1 MLDKYCSFCLTAL
14 RNCHQARLLQVI
26 ALSQALVYKTPFN
39 RSPPMTAHKA
49 LPHAQPTDVGL
60 CPERAQR
67 LMDVLRREVASG
79 RLPGAVAMIARRGQI
94 GLFEAVGQQ
103 DPATGTPMKTDS
115 IFRIYSMTKPV
126 VSVAVMMLVERGQL
140 LLSDPVSRWL
150 PEYANQKVATA
161 NGLEPVRQEATVQD
175 LLRHT
180 AGLTYEFLG
189 DSAVQRQYGAVKIA
203 SRERTNAEFSQTLAA
218 VPLQFQPGTVWAYSR
233 ATDVLGRLIEVVS
246 GQGLG
251 AFLQAEIFGPLGM
264 VDTGFAVPPEQ
275 QHRIAEPFA
284 HDPDG
289 GVPMKVLEPRQVPAM
304 EGGGGGLMSTAM
316 DYTRFLQC
324 LRNRGELDGVR
335 LLGPH
340 TVDYMTADHL
350 GGIPADGT
358 LLPPGHG
365 FGLGFAV
372 RTHPGLSPVPGS
384 VGLYYWGGIAGTT
397 FFVDPALD
405 MYAMLMIQAPNQ
417 RDYYRP
423 LFRDLVYAALL

>member
-1 MLDKYCSFCLTAL
+1 
-14 RNCHQARLLQVI
+14 
-26 ALSQALVYKTPFN
+26 
-39 RSPPMTAHKA
+39 MTAHKA
-49 LPHAQPTDVGL
+49 LPHALPADVGL
-60 CPERAQR
+60 CPERTQR

-103 DPATGTPMKTDS
+103 DPGTGTPMKTDS

-150 PEYANQKVATA
+150 PEYANQQVATA
-161 NGLEPVRQEATVQD
+161 QGLEPVRQAATVQD

-189 DSAVQRQYGAVKIA
+189 DSAVQRQYGEVKIA

-218 VPLQFQPGTVWAYSR
+218 LPLQFQPGTVWAYSR
-233 ATDVLGRLIEVVS
+233 ATDVLGRLVEVVS

-275 QHRIAEPFA
+275 HHRIAEPFA

-324 LRNRGELDGVR
+324 LRNRGELDGER

-350 GGIPADGT
+350 GGMPADGT

-372 RTHPGLSPVPGS
+372 RTHLGLSPVPGS

-397 FFVDPALD
+397 FFIDPALD

-423 LFRDLVYAALL
+423 LFRDLVYAALV

>member
-1 MLDKYCSFCLTAL
+1 
-14 RNCHQARLLQVI
+14 
-26 ALSQALVYKTPFN
+26 
-39 RSPPMTAHKA
+39 MTAHKA
-49 LPHAQPTDVGL
+49 LPYAQPADVGL
-60 CPERAQR
+60 CPERTQR

-79 RLPGAVAMIARRGQI
+79 RLPGAVAMITRRGQI

-103 DPATGTPMKTDS
+103 DPGTGTPMKTDS

-126 VSVAVMMLVERGQL
+126 VSVAVMMLVERGLL

-150 PEYANQKVATA
+150 PEYANQHVATA
-161 NGLEPVRQEATVQD
+161 NGLEPVRNPATVQD

-189 DSAVQRQYGAVKIA
+189 DSPVQRQYGEVKIA

-218 VPLQFQPGTVWAYSR
+218 LPLQFQPGSVWAYSR
-233 ATDVLGRLIEVVS
+233 ATDVLGRLVEVVS

-264 VDTGFAVPPEQ
+264 VDTGFAVPPEKH
-275 QHRIAEPFA
+275 HRIAEPFA

-289 GVPMKVLEPRQVPAM
+289 GVPVKVIEPRLVPAL
-304 EGGGGGLMSTAM
+304 ESGGGGLMSTAM
-316 DYTRFLQC
+316 DYARFLQC

-340 TVDYMTADHL
+340 TVDFMTADHL
-350 GGIPADGT
+350 GHIPSDDPM
-358 LLPPGHG
+358 LPPGHG

-372 RTHPGLSPVPGS
+372 RTQLGLSTVPGS
-384 VGLYYWGGIAGTT
+384 VGFYYWTGIAGTV

-417 RDYYRP
+417 RHYYRP
-423 LFRDLVYAALL
+423 LFRNLVYAAVL

>member
-1 MLDKYCSFCLTAL
+1 M
-14 RNCHQARLLQVI
+14 
-26 ALSQALVYKTPFN
+26 TPH
-39 RSPPMTAHKA
+39 PA
-49 LPHAQPTDVGL
+49 LPHAKPSDVGL
-60 CPERAQR
+60 CPERTQR
-67 LMDVLRREVASG
+67 LMDALRREVASG
-79 RLPGAVAMIARRGQI
+79 RLPGAVAMVARQGQI
-94 GLFEAVGQQ
+94 ALFEAVGQQ
-103 DPATGTPMKTDS
+103 DPATGTPMQTDS

-140 LLSDPVSRWL
+140 LLSDPVSRWM
-150 PEYANQKVATA
+150 PEYANQKVSTA
-161 NGLEPVRQEATVQD
+161 QGLEPTRQEATVQD

-189 DSAVQRQYGAVKIA
+189 DSAVQRQYGEVKIA

-218 VPLQFQPGTVWAYSR
+218 MPLQFQPGTVWAYSR
-233 ATDVLGRLIEVVS
+233 ATDVLGRLIEVIS
-246 GQGLG
+246 GQSLG

-264 VDTGFAVPPEQ
+264 VDTGFAVPPDQ
-275 QHRIAEPFA
+275 HHRIAEPFA

-324 LRNRGELDGVR
+324 LRNRGELNGVR

-340 TVDYMTADHL
+340 TVDFMTADHL
-350 GGIPADGT
+350 GNIPADGT

-372 RTHPGLSPVPGS
+372 RTHLGMSPVPGS

-423 LFRDLVYAALL
+423 LFRDLVYAALV

>member
-1 MLDKYCSFCLTAL
+1 
-14 RNCHQARLLQVI
+14 
-26 ALSQALVYKTPFN
+26 
-39 RSPPMTAHKA
+39 MTAHQV
-49 LPHAQPTDVGL
+49 LPHAQPADVGL
-60 CPERAQR
+60 CPERTQR

-103 DPATGTPMKTDS
+103 DPGTGTPMKTDS

-150 PEYANQKVATA
+150 PEYANQQVATA
-161 NGLEPVRQEATVQD
+161 QGLEPVRNPATVQD

-189 DSAVQRQYGAVKIA
+189 DSPVQRQYGAVKIA
-203 SRERTNAEFSQTLAA
+203 SRERTNAEFSQTLAG
-218 VPLQFQPGTVWAYSR
+218 VPLQFQPGSVWAYSR
-233 ATDVLGRLIEVVS
+233 ATDVLGRLVEVVS

-350 GGIPADGT
+350 GSMPSDGT

-372 RTHPGLSPVPGS
+372 RTHLGLSPVPGS

>member
-1 MLDKYCSFCLTAL
+1 MNTTHAHTPLP
-14 RNCHQARLLQVI
+14 QAHP
-26 ALSQALVYKTPFN
+26 A
-39 RSPPMTAHKA
+39 
-49 LPHAQPTDVGL
+49 DVGL
-60 CPERAQR
+60 SPERTQQ
-67 LMDVLRREVASG
+67 LMNVLRREVASG
-79 RLPGAVAMIARRGQI
+79 RLPGAVAVIARHGKI
-94 GLFEAVGQQ
+94 ALFDAVGTQ
-103 DPATGTPMKTDS
+103 DPAHAKPMKTDS

-126 VSVAVMMLVERGQL
+126 VSVAVMMLMERGQL

-150 PEYANQKVATA
+150 PEYANQHVATA
-161 NGLEPVRQEATVQD
+161 HGLEAVKQAATVQD

-189 DSAVQRQYGAVKIA
+189 TSSVQQQYDEVKIA
-203 SRERTNAEFSQTLAA
+203 SRDRRNAEFSETLAA
-218 VPLQFQPGTVWAYSR
+218 LPLMFQPGSVWAYSR
-233 ATDVLGRLIEVVS
+233 ATDVLGRLVEVVS
-246 GQGLG
+246 GQTLD
-251 AFLQAEIFGPLGM
+251 AFLQQEIFGPLGM
-264 VDTGFAVPPEQ
+264 VDTGFVVPPKHH
-275 QHRIAEPFA
+275 HRIAEPFA

-289 GVPMKVLEPRQVPAM
+289 GVSMKVIEPRQTPAM
-304 EGGGGGLMSTAM
+304 ESGGGGLMSTAM

-340 TVDYMTADHL
+340 TVDFMTADHL
-350 GGIPADGT
+350 GDIPADGT

-372 RTHPGLSPVPGS
+372 RTQLGLSPMPGS

-405 MYAMLMIQAPNQ
+405 MYAMLLIQAPNQ

-423 LFRDLVYAALL
+423 LFRNLVYAALA

>member
-1 MLDKYCSFCLTAL
+1 M
-14 RNCHQARLLQVI
+14 
-26 ALSQALVYKTPFN
+26 
-39 RSPPMTAHKA
+39 SPHPA
-49 LPHAQPTDVGL
+49 LPQAHPADVGL
-60 CPERAQR
+60 CPERTQR
-67 LMDVLRREVASG
+67 LMDVLRREVARG
-79 RLPGAVAMIARRGQI
+79 RLPGAVAMVARRGQMA
-94 GLFEAVGQQ
+94 LLEAVGQQ
-103 DPATGTPMKTDS
+103 DPATGTPMQINS

-150 PEYANQKVATA
+150 PEYAKQQVATA
-161 NGLEPVRQEATVQD
+161 HGLEPVKQEATVQD

-189 DSAVQRQYGAVKIA
+189 TSPVQQQYGQVKIA
-203 SRERTNAEFSQTLAA
+203 SRERTNAEFSQALAA
-218 VPLQFQPGTVWAYSR
+218 MPLQFQPGSVWAYSR
-233 ATDVLGRLIEVVS
+233 ATDVLGRLVEVVS

-251 AFLQAEIFGPLGM
+251 AFLQTEIFGPLGM
-264 VDTGFAVPPEQ
+264 VDTGFAVPPEHH
-275 QHRIAEPFA
+275 HRIAEPFA

-289 GVPMKVLEPRQVPAM
+289 GVPMKVLDPRQVPAM
-304 EGGGGGLMSTAM
+304 EGGGGGLMSTTL

-324 LRNRGELDGVR
+324 LRNRGELNGVR

-372 RTHPGLSPVPGS
+372 RTHLGLAPVPGS

-423 LFRDLVYAALL
+423 LFRDLVYAALV

>member
-1 MLDKYCSFCLTAL
+1 
-14 RNCHQARLLQVI
+14 
-26 ALSQALVYKTPFN
+26 
-39 RSPPMTAHKA
+39 
-49 LPHAQPTDVGL
+49 VGL
-60 CPERAQR
+60 CPERTQR
-67 LMDVLRREVASG
+67 LMNVLRREVANG

-103 DPATGTPMKTDS
+103 DPGTGAPMKTDS

-126 VSVAVMMLVERGQL
+126 VSVAVMMLVERGLL

-150 PEYANQKVATA
+150 PEYANQQVATA
-161 NGLEPVRQEATVQD
+161 QGLEPVRNPATVQD

-203 SRERTNAEFSQTLAA
+203 SRERTNAEFSQTLAG

-233 ATDVLGRLIEVVS
+233 ATDVLGRLVEVVS

-275 QHRIAEPFA
+275 HHRIAEPFA

-372 RTHPGLSPVPGS
+372 RTHLGLSPVPGS

>member
-1 MLDKYCSFCLTAL
+1 
-14 RNCHQARLLQVI
+14 
-26 ALSQALVYKTPFN
+26 
-39 RSPPMTAHKA
+39 MTAHKA
-49 LPHAQPTDVGL
+49 LPHANPLDVGL
-60 CPERAQR
+60 CPERTQR
-67 LMDVLRREVASG
+67 LMDVLRREVDSG
-79 RLPGAVAMIARRGQI
+79 RLPGAVAMVARKGQI
-94 GLFEAVGQQ
+94 AVFEAVGQQ
-103 DPATGTPMKTDS
+103 DPGTGMPMQIDS

-126 VSVAVMMLVERGQL
+126 VSVAVMMLVERGLL

-150 PEYANQKVATA
+150 PEYANQQVATA
-161 NGLEPVRQEATVQD
+161 SGLEPVRQGATVQD

-189 DSAVQRQYGAVKIA
+189 NSPVQQQYDQVMIA

-218 VPLQFQPGTVWAYSR
+218 VPLQFQPGNVWGYSR
-233 ATDVLGRLIEVVS
+233 ATDVLGRLVEVVS
-246 GQGLG
+246 GQSLG

-264 VDTGFAVPPEQ
+264 VDTGFAVPPAQ
-275 QHRIAEPFA
+275 HHRIAEPFA

-289 GVPMKVLEPRQVPAM
+289 GVPMKVIEPREVPAL
-304 EGGGGGLMSTAM
+304 ESGGGGLMSTAM
-316 DYTRFLQC
+316 DYARFLQC

-340 TVDYMTADHL
+340 TVDFMTADHL
-350 GGIPADGT
+350 GDIPADGT

-372 RTHPGLSPVPGS
+372 RTHLGMAPVPGS

-397 FFVDPALD
+397 FFVDPVLD
-405 MYAMLMIQAPNQ
+405 MVAMLLIQAPNQ

-423 LFRDLVYAALL
+423 LFRNLVYASLL

>member
-1 MLDKYCSFCLTAL
+1 MT
-14 RNCHQARLLQVI
+14 NH
-26 ALSQALVYKTPFN
+26 TPL
-39 RSPPMTAHKA
+39 AHA
-49 LPHAQPTDVGL
+49 LPADVGL
-60 CPERAQR
+60 CPDRTQR

-103 DPATGTPMKTDS
+103 DPATGAPMQTDS

-126 VSVAVMMLVERGQL
+126 ISVAVMMLVERGQL

-150 PEYANQKVATA
+150 PEYANQQVATA
-161 NGLEPVRQEATVQD
+161 HGLEPVRQAATVQD

-189 DSAVQRQYGAVKIA
+189 DSSVQRQYGAVKIA
-203 SRERTNAEFSQTLAA
+203 SRERSNAEFSQTLAG

-233 ATDVLGRLIEVVS
+233 ATDVLGRLVEVVS

-251 AFLQAEIFGPLGM
+251 AFLQTEIFGPLGM

-372 RTHPGLSPVPGS
+372 RTHLGLSPVPGS

-405 MYAMLMIQAPNQ
+405 MYAMLMVQAPNQ

-423 LFRDLVYAALL
+423 LFRDLVYAALV